1 MDIKEKLSKGLT
13 KEYEIKIEKEH
24 IDKLVAQK
32 LEELSS
38 QANLPGFRPGKV
50 PISILKARFGKQ
62 VLGEVVNDSMN
73 EASKKII
80 DDNKINAVS
89 QPKMEI
95 TSFDEG
101 KDLLAKFI
109 VDIMPKFKTPDLALM
124 KIEKPIVKVTDKDV
138 NDAIERIVKENPKTE
153 IVSENRSVKNGD
165 TVVIDFDGK
174 IDNTTFEGGSSKGY
188 FLKIGSNS
196 FIPGFEEKIIGVK
209 KGDKKNIN
217 LKFPK
222 DYQAKQ
228 LAGKEV
234 VFEVQVNEI
243 RTEIKTIINDE
254 FAKSLGI
261 DNLENLKNSIKTQI
275 SNQHQETS
283 RSKSKREIL
292 DKLADSVDFDLPQSL
307 QDDEYKNV
315 CMAMNINAK
324 KNENEASDKEKIPDE
339 GMTENEKTD
348 AKAIAKRRVRL
359 GLILAE
365 IGRQNN
371 IKVEE
376 EDKKNAMMR
385 EVQKYPGREKEI
397 LDYFKNNPEAENQFA
412 GPVFEDKIIDFILE
426 LANVVDKEV
435 SVEELYRE
443 ENFDLKKEAEK
454 SKKTKAKK
462 NNDKINV
469 KTAKK
474 DK

>member
-13 KEYEIKIEKEH
+13 KEYEIKIKKEN
-24 IDKLVAQK
+24 IDKLVEEK
-32 LEELSS
+32 LDELST

-62 VLGEVVNDSMN
+62 VIGEVVNDRMN

-80 DDNKINAVS
+80 EDNKINAVS

-95 TSFDEG
+95 TSFEEG

-109 VDIMPKFKTPDLALM
+109 VEIMPEFKSPDLASL
-124 KIEKPIVKVTDKDV
+124 KIVKPTVKVTDKDV

-153 IVSENRSVKNGD
+153 MINENRSVKNGD

-174 IDNTTFEGGSSKGY
+174 IDNKTFEGGASKGY
-188 FLKIGSNS
+188 FLKIGSNT
-196 FIPGFEEKIIGVK
+196 FIPGFEEKIIGLK
-209 KGDKKNIN
+209 KGDKKNID

-222 DYQAKQ
+222 DYQAEQ

-234 VFEVQVNEI
+234 IFEVQVNEI
-243 RTEIKTIINDE
+243 RTEIKTIVNDE

-261 DNLENLKNSIKTQI
+261 DNLENLKNNIKTQI
-275 SNQHQETS
+275 TNQHEETS

-292 DKLADSVDFDLPQSL
+292 DKLADSVEFDLPQTL
-307 QDDEYKNV
+307 EEDEYKNV

-324 KNENEASDKEKIPDE
+324 KNQNESSEKEKIPDE
-339 GMTENEKTD
+339 GMTDIEKKD

-397 LDYFKNNPEAENQFA
+397 LDYFKNNPEAQNQFA

-426 LANVVDKEV
+426 LANVINKEV
-435 SVEELYRE
+435 TIEELYKE
-443 ENFDLKKEAEK
+443 EDFDLKKEAEK

-462 NNDKINV
+462 NNN
-469 KTAKK
+469 KTNLKSTKK

>member
-1 MDIKEKLSKGLT
+1 MDIKEKSSKGFT
-13 KEYEIKIEKEH
+13 KEFEIKIKKENIDTLVEK
-24 IDKLVAQK
+24 K
-32 LEELSS
+32 LEELSK

-62 VLGEVVNDSMN
+62 VVGEVVNESMN

-95 TSFDEG
+95 TSFEEG
-101 KDLLAKFI
+101 KDLLAKF
-109 VDIMPKFKTPDLALM
+109 VVEIMPEFKTPDLAAM
-124 KIEKPIVKVTDKDV
+124 KIVKPSVKVTDKDV
-138 NDAIERIVKENPKTE
+138 NDAINRIVKENPKTE
-153 IVSENRSVKNGD
+153 IINENRAVKDGD

-174 IDNTTFEGGSSKGY
+174 IDNKPFEGGSSKGY
-188 FLKIGSNS
+188 FLKIGSNT
-196 FIPGFEEKIIGVK
+196 FIPGFEPKVIGLK

-217 LKFPK
+217 LKFPN
-222 DYQAKQ
+222 DYQASQ

-234 VFEVQVNEI
+234 VFEIKVNEI
-243 RTEIKTIINDE
+243 RAEIKTIINDE

-275 SNQHQETS
+275 TSQHEEAS

-292 DKLADSVDFDLPQSL
+292 DKLADSVEFDLPKSL
-307 QDDEYKNV
+307 EEDEYKNV

-324 KNENEASDKEKIPDE
+324 KNENEPSGTQKIPDE
-339 GMTENEKTD
+339 GMSDAEKKD
-348 AKAIAKRRVRL
+348 ARAIAKRRVGL
-359 GLILAE
+359 GLVLAE

-376 EDKKNAMMR
+376 EDKKNAMMK

-397 LDYFKNNPEAENQFA
+397 LDYFKNNPEAQNQFA

-426 LANVVDKEV
+426 LANVVNKEV
-435 SVEELYRE
+435 TIEELYKE
-443 ENFDLKKEAEK
+443 EDFDLKKEAEK
-454 SKKTKAKK
+454 SNKTKAKK
-462 NNDKINV
+462 NNDKP
-469 KTAKK
+469 KLKSTKK